1 MMLNINGKE
10 VFVPLVGRFNVSNL
24 LCIYGAALN
33 LGFMILGV
41 WTASWL
47 VYVRPQRKARLAT
60 AAAN

>member
-1 MMLNINGKE
+1 
-10 VFVPLVGRFNVSNL
+10 
-24 LCIYGAALN
+24 
-33 LGFMILGV
+33 LGV